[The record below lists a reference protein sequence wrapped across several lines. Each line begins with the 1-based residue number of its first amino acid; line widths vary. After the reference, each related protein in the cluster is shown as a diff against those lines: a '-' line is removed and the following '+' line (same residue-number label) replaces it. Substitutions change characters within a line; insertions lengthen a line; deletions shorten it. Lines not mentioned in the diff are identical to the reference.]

1 MDPQQAHEVTVK
13 ILDNVDKV
21 VVGKRGAVQLALLAA
36 MCGGHVLVD
45 DVPGVGKTILA
56 KSLAISL
63 GCSFKRIQ
71 FTPDLL
77 PSDVIGASI
86 FNQRTGEFDFRPG
99 PVMAQVML
107 ADEVNRGTPKAQA
120 ALLEAMEESQITV
133 DGVTHPLPKPFLVL
147 ATQNPLEHEG
157 TFSLPEA
164 QRDRFFA
171 RISLGYPSITDEVL
185 VLERQQFRHPVADL
199 GAVTEPAELLDLQE
213 AVRGIYVDQLIKE
226 YIVRIVDATRHN
238 EMLSVGASPRG
249 TLALFKGI
257 QARTVLE
264 GRDYALPE
272 DVKALVKPVLGHRI
286 ILSPTARV
294 AEATVND
301 VLEDVVHSIAVPGA
315 TGAVKAPNNNRSWFR
330 G

>member
-1 MDPQQAHEVTVK
+1 MDPQQAHAVTVR
-13 ILDNVDKV
+13 ILDNIENV
-21 VVGKRGAVQLALLAA
+21 VVGKRSAAQLALLAA
-36 MCGGHVLVD
+36 ICGGHVLVD
-45 DVPGVGKTILA
+45 DVPGVGKTVLA

-63 GCSFKRIQ
+63 GCSFKRVQ

-77 PSDVIGASI
+77 PSDVIGVSI

-133 DGVTHPLPKPFLVL
+133 DGITHPLPKPFLVL

-164 QRDRFFA
+164 QRDRFFV
-171 RISLGYPSITDEVL
+171 RISLGYPTITEEVQ
-185 VLERQQFRHPVADL
+185 VLERQQYRHPVSDL
-199 GAVTEPAELLDLQE
+199 QAVTAPEELLELQE
-213 AVRGIYVDQLIKE
+213 AVRGIYVDPLIKE
-226 YIVRIVDATRHN
+226 YIVRIVDATRKT

-249 TLALFKGI
+249 TLALFKGT
-257 QARTVLE
+257 QARTILE

-272 DVKALVKPVLGHRI
+272 DVKALVRPVLGHRV

-294 AEATVND
+294 AEASVDD
-301 VLEDVVHSIAVPGA
+301 VLEDVVQSVAVPGA
-315 TGAVKAPNNNRSWFR
+315 AGASKTPNNNRSWFR